1 MSMFERIGFGF
12 VLLLSAL
19 AASCSSET
27 DDSSKTFSC
36 STAKSK
42 CAGDR
47 APTSEEIQSCDK
59 ALADPKCG
67 NLVTVALLCLAQ
79 HQTCAADGTT
89 DQDKTAAQC
98 PSEVSAVDNCFD
110 TGDAG
115 TQG

>member
-1 MSMFERIGFGF
+1 MSMFERIGFAF
-12 VLLLSAL
+12 VLLLSSL
-19 AASCSSET
+19 AASCSSDP

-67 NLVTVALLCLAQ
+67 NLYAAALVCLSQ
-79 HQTCAADGTT
+79 HQTCKADGTT
-89 DQDKTAAQC
+89 DEDKTKAQC
-98 PSEVSAVDNCFD
+98 QPELNAADPCFD

-115 TQG
+115 PD